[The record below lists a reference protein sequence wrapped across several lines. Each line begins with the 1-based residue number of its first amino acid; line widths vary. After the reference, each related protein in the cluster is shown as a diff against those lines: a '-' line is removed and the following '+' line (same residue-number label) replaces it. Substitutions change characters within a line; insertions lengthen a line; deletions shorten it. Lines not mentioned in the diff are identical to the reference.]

1 MVLIDY
7 FQIVDTD
14 LLPLLALSPLSP
26 SLVLVVSVIASVLR
40 GRELVLRGRE
50 LVLRGRELVARKRP
64 RHLCAL
70 WPGTNN
76 DAVKKQDNAEKT
88 IRKRDV
94 ATTASGTTL
103 TRRRQRRL

>member
-26 SLVLVVSVIASVLR
+26 SLVLVVSVIAS
-40 GRELVLRGRE
+40 VLRGRE